1 MCTRY
6 KGYASRT
13 SRLHSVVGL
22 HRAGLS
28 APFSNHSCFVVFIP
42 RAPGSH
48 STGLLSVSSSSPPA
62 LELLLPAPVYSALLS
77 KPHLYKLTDYRP
89 KKRVS
94 GERPLELLWCFWPI
108 QGQGMFL
115 SERSTN
121 WVGCL
126 GCSWPKCPQDVTISV
141 LWVIYFFQMVFGMF
155 NQMSALYI

>member
-1 MCTRY
+1 MCMRY

-13 SRLHSVVGL
+13 SRLHSVAGL

-89 KKRVS
+89 KKKSLRRKTAWVAV
-94 GERPLELLWCFWPI
+94 
-108 QGQGMFL
+108 MFL
-115 SERSTN
+115 AHSGSRN
-121 WVGCL
+121 VPLWKINKL
-126 GCSWPKCPQDVTISV
+126 GW
-141 LWVIYFFQMVFGMF
+141 LFGMQLD
-155 NQMSALYI
+155 QMPTRCHCFSALGFIFFSNDIWYV